1 MKIHFVDSNVFY
13 YHLLQDKEH
22 GESATNILNTI
33 KEGEESAISV
43 IIISEFVS
51 LFEFRILQTQKRG
64 DLSQGE
70 KDFVIGRFKEAISS
84 FYDLISSLASLRK
97 LDCNWDDVI
106 RAYTYRTKYRLDLND
121 ALNVAIMERN
131 GIDHLYSFDKAF
143 DNVPWIKREH

>member
-1 MKIHFVDSNVFY
+1 MNVHFIDSNIFY

-22 GESATNILNTI
+22 GGSATDILDRI
-33 KEGEESAISV
+33 KDGEESAISV
-43 IIISEFVS
+43 IIVSELVS
-51 LFEFRILQTQKRG
+51 LLEFRILQNQKRR
-64 DLSQGE
+64 DLSESE
-70 KDFVIGRFKEAISS
+70 KNFVTSIFEEAISS
-84 FYDLISSLASLRK
+84 FYDLISSLACLRK

-106 RAYTYRTKYRLDLND
+106 RAYTYRTKYGLDFND